1 MPRRN
6 LCDQVRLS
14 VLLTFILSLMQ
25 VYCNSNQPI
34 SLKLG
39 VMIGLYQSEQLITHT
54 IQSLTLGRDP
64 IMDTDSGSIL
74 HPADFHDTRRNDWR
88 LQDTESTFWD
98 RSNRHP
104 DPNPGNLVSNLG
116 SLLVILA
123 WAEVCAL
130 CVL

>member
-1 MPRRN
+1 M
-6 LCDQVRLS
+6 CDQVRLS

-88 LQDTESTFWD
+88 LQDTESTTFWD